1 MQPKPVLVPKSHDQ
15 ARLLDAIKTGGLPSI
30 EDFKSLILKLDNH
43 HILARVFLLDGTPFV
58 FSQSPMKYIIF
69 KEQVASEFN
78 LGSQDVC
85 IVGSARL
92 GFSPSGHKFGQ
103 PFAETSD
110 VDVVLVSEP
119 LFLEGSQALLQELN
133 EVPPGIQ
140 YGVSPKSVQVES
152 KDWQKVKKAIR
163 NFVFNNFN
171 PGLLKHDHPLRR
183 QILDGIESTTGLFL
197 ALDPQIF
204 VSKIRCRVFRS
215 WKAAE
220 DYYANSLRQA
230 QSQLKGETVTEIIE
244 DDDDTTSPTANEN
257 DNEVTQEK

>member
-1 MQPKPVLVPKSHDQ
+1 MQPKPVLVPKPQDQ
-15 ARLLDAIKTGGLPSI
+15 AKLLDAIKAGGVPSV

-110 VDVVLVSEP
+110 VDVVLVSEA

-133 EVPPGIQ
+133 EVPPGIK
-140 YGVSPKSVQVES
+140 YGVTPKIVEVEG

-171 PGLLKHDHPLRR
+171 PGLLRHDHQLRTR
-183 QILDGIESTTGLFL
+183 ILDGIESTTGLFL

-230 QSQLKGETVTEIIE
+230 QSQLKGEPVTEIIE
-244 DDDDTTSPTANEN
+244 DEDETTSPAVSESETGA
-257 DNEVTQEK
+257 TPA

>member
-1 MQPKPVLVPKSHDQ
+1 MQQKPVLVPKSQDE
-15 ARLLDAIKTGGLPSI
+15 AKLLDAIKAGGLPSV
-30 EDFKSLILKLDNH
+30 EDFRSLILKLDNH

-58 FSQSPMKYIIF
+58 FSKSPMKYIIF
-69 KEQVASEFN
+69 KEQVASEFS

-92 GFSPSGHKFGQ
+92 GFSPSGYKFGQ

-110 VDVVLVSEP
+110 VDVVLISEP

-140 YGVSPKSVQVES
+140 YGAPLEPVEV
-152 KDWQKVKKAIR
+152 KGQDWQKVKKAIR

-171 PGLLKHDHPLRR
+171 PGLLRHGHPLRAR
-183 QILDGIESTTGLFL
+183 ILDGIESTTGLFL
-197 ALDPQIF
+197 ALEPQIF

-230 QSQLKGETVTEIIE
+230 QSQLKGEPVAEIIE
-244 DDDDTTSPTANEN
+244 DEEEATSAAVEGGT
-257 DNEVTQEK
+257 